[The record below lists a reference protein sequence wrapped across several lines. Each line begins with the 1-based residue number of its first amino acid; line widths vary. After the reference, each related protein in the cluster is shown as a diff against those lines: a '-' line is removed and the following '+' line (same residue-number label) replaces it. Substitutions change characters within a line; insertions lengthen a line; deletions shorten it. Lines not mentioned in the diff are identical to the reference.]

1 MSSVHYRGLF
11 LFSADR
17 KGISTLSR
25 GRDNGGKN
33 NTICAVIQFS
43 EPEKSDFSV
52 MSGSAYISEV
62 KAYTGDMIPL

>member
-1 MSSVHYRGLF
+1 MVCSYSLQTER
-11 LFSADR
+11 
-17 KGISTLSR
+17 GISTLSR

-62 KAYTGDMIPL
+62 KAYTGDMFPL